1 MKRPWHWHLCA
12 ILQSMVLFQMI
23 WNNANL
29 VQSNTYY
36 QQIIPTNML
45 FLVTTLLGIIFA
57 TNNLH
62 GALMQLECPMIET
75 PMLVMCLL
83 HLFKLHQNEN
93 IWPTTQIF
101 NLKLFN
107 YWLLICR
114 AYIYNAFDKT
124 NVEQCICICLL
135 IHEHIVFP
143 KLITTQWCFFNPHQS
158 MFLFFSTIIV
168 FFPQILFLSK
178 LLMMFTNKLQCINW

>member
-1 MKRPWHWHLCA
+1 
-12 ILQSMVLFQMI
+12 MVLFHMI
-23 WNNANL
+23 WNNVNL

-62 GALMQLECPMIET
+62 GALMQLECLMIET

-83 HLFKLHQNEN
+83 HLFKLRQNEN

-101 NLKLFN
+101 NFKLFN

-114 AYIYNAFDKT
+114 AYILCAFTMLLTKLMLNNAFVYVYLYMNT
-124 NVEQCICICLL
+124 
-135 IHEHIVFP
+135 
-143 KLITTQWCFFNPHQS
+143 
-158 MFLFFSTIIV
+158 LFF
-168 FFPQILFLSK
+168 P
-178 LLMMFTNKLQCINW
+178 NW